1 MLVASFY
8 SAHGLGVML
17 WLGRTSILQSNRRR
31 RKPVNGRVLYWRS
44 HQIGTKFMRHP
55 LLAHLWILISES
67 KHPVMKGHRDDV
79 IKTLTQPD
87 EIRRSRKDES
97 VLLFYRGTAPRWICA
112 VTKNVDGHDGYLITA
127 YPTDR
132 IKIGDVIWKK

>member
-1 MLVASFY
+1 MELDLEFTVTTPIGLVVRCS
-8 SAHGLGVML
+8 
-17 WLGRTSILQSNRRR
+17 RT
-31 RKPVNGRVLYWRS
+31 Y
-44 HQIGTKFMRHP
+44 
-55 LLAHLWILISES
+55 WILISES

-79 IKTLTQPD
+79 IQTLTQPD

-132 IKIGDVIWKK
+132 VKIGDVIWKK